1 MSDRANNKP
10 NGRAT
15 AILLALTVLAGWQP
29 GCSTDWRGPRESEV
43 QTPPT
48 PEKPAEKPVGESRK
62 FQQARDVAPEDIE
75 AFHSAVDQIS
85 RLDYGPAES
94 EIRVLL
100 VRFES
105 VDDPKYV
112 SEALFWLGYCCEKQ
126 GVTEQARD
134 YYQRVVEHYADTPPG
149 KQATQRLKLLP
160 PE

>member
-1 MSDRANNKP
+1 MPDKTNPQPKL
-10 NGRAT
+10 RAT
-15 AILLALTVLAGWQP
+15 AILLALATLAGWQP
-29 GCSTDWRGPRESEV
+29 GCSTDWRGPRENEV

-48 PEKPAEKPVGESRK
+48 PETPAEKPVGESRK
-62 FQQARDVAPEDIE
+62 FQPARDVAPEDIE
-75 AFHSAVDQIS
+75 AFQAAVDQIG

-134 YYQRVVEHYADTPPG
+134 YYQRVVEHYADTRPG
-149 KQATQRLKLLP
+149 KQAAQRLKLLP
-160 PE
+160 AE